1 MKNLKSLAATLVM
14 LMCCATMSAQVA
26 SGTCGSNL
34 TWSLSQDGVLV
45 IEGMG
50 AMTDY
55 SGTTLNNKYV
65 TSAPWNAYL
74 AEIKEIVVKENVT
87 TIGKEAFRGTSALE
101 VVNLPDGLTK
111 IGQHA
116 FARCE
121 ALVSVNIP
129 STITSIENGSFYY
142 CGLTTLQLP
151 NSVKTIGES
160 AFTGNEF
167 YSIEFP
173 EGLVEIGVNSFCD
186 CDGLKR
192 VIIPN
197 SVTTIARE
205 AFDVCEELEVV
216 SIGNGVTSIG
226 DDAFNGCGKLSS
238 VVCSAIV
245 PPSLGSNAF
254 KSISSGAI
262 LYVAENS
269 VSDYKSS
276 QWNEYFST
284 IQSNTSGPCGDN
296 VTWRLSES
304 GVLTIEG
311 TGAML
316 SSPWQ
321 SYNENITSVIIG
333 DGVTSIVDEAFIR
346 CSNLTTVN
354 FGNGLQIIGKEAFNG
369 CQNIS
374 SLVLPSTLTTIGDHA
389 FAGCGSFSSIIIP
402 KSVTNIGNGPFAA
415 CCFTSISVED
425 GNLNFDSRNNCNA
438 LIRTATNSL
447 VHATSSTIIPE
458 GITCIEYGAFGGCSN
473 LSSIVI
479 PNSVTSIEPYAFEAC
494 GELTSITLSENLCSI
509 GEGAF
514 LDCTKLKEITIPA
527 SVTSIGGAA
536 FNACYNLASITC
548 EALVPPTFGESA
560 KSHFSVSA
568 STPVYVPAT
577 SLEAYQTADVWK
589 EFTNIQPIASII
601 ASGTCGS
608 KLTWN
613 LMDNGVLV
621 IEGIGAMTN
630 YSSSSAIPWFS
641 YIDNITSVI
650 IKEGVTNICN
660 SAFDGCRSLTSLTP
674 PEGVTSIGSSAFDG
688 CSSIT
693 CITLPESLTS
703 IGDSAFRE
711 CRSLTS
717 ITLPEGVT
725 RIGSYAFYGCSSLTA
740 IILPEGVTSI
750 GNYAFYGCSSLTSI
764 TIPESVTSIGSS
776 AFYGCGGKLTVNCN
790 IPSAS
795 SLSQGVFYN
804 SNFTKVTIGEGVTSI
819 GSYAFYICRSLTSIT
834 LPSSVTSIGSSA
846 FYGCSSLTAI
856 TIPESVTS
864 IESYAFDGC
873 SSLTSITL
881 PEGVTSIGNAAFR
894 GCSSLAAITLPSSV
908 TSIGSG
914 AFYGCSSLTSI
925 TLPEGVTSIG
935 SSAFYGCSSLT
946 VINIP
951 EGVTSI
957 GNSAFYNCSSLT
969 SINIPS
975 SVTSIGSGAF
985 YNCSSLTAITIPEGV
1000 TSIGEKAFYNAFEL
1014 VYINATTPPTLS
1026 SSSDFIFDYG
1036 VLVVPESAYE
1046 IYCTADFWKDDVL
1059 RKKIVTKEDYKKVVN
1074 LTAKEDVSA
1083 LYETIGEARLPRVAD
1098 LTISGSINSYDF
1110 FVMLTKMTGL
1120 RHLDLTD
1127 ATIVKNAFCHYQ
1139 TYSTQDNVFPDY
1151 GLYNCKFRSIK
1162 LPKNITKINAYAFNK
1177 NPLNEVAIPSSVT
1190 SIGNYAFNECNKLTS
1205 ISIPDNSQLASI
1217 GGSAFSGCSSL
1228 ISINFP
1234 AKMQLTSIGQSAFT
1248 GCISLNSITLPE
1260 GVTTINSHAF
1270 YACSKLSKVVLP
1282 PTIKTIGG
1290 YAFCNCSFLEEIRIP
1305 SSVRSVGDYAFY
1317 GCSSLNDVYVYTI
1330 EPINVAQATFPKNGN
1345 NFIGTLHAPK
1355 VSYTNYYFDTQWG
1368 QFLKFAEF
1376 DEPYDN
1382 FYVEGDKEFND
1393 STGSVGGTP
1402 DVEMGGNSGIIVD
1415 GDTIKQDLGDVDIEH
1430 DGCHGG
1436 SIIVGGN
1443 GHIHAGKLHFHI
1455 HIKAGKWYFFCF
1467 PFDIKKKDI
1476 FCQGGA
1482 DWIFRYYD
1490 GEERASNGKGGWKN
1504 VTSDGNGNHLKAA
1517 VGYIFQASKDDV
1529 LELIVDE
1536 KTIKKEDKYNELVA
1550 HITSNKHDASWN
1562 FVGNPYLSYYQ
1573 ITEKDYSAPITI
1585 WDGSKYKAV
1594 RPGDDDYI
1602 LNPFEAFFVQKPD
1615 GEDKVS
1621 YNSDNQL
1628 TYNQSQTAAAN
1639 ARARRR
1645 EQAIDPDRLLV
1656 NISLT
1661 DGEETDQTRV
1671 VFNNNAAMDYE
1682 AACDAAKFSTAGVP
1696 QLYTIDSR
1704 AVKYAINER
1713 PVAEGIVTMGYSVP
1727 VQGNYTLSA
1736 PRMDTPISVKDNLT
1750 GTIHNFAEGDY
1761 VFASEAGTFD
1771 DRFTVLME
1779 SATGIDN
1786 AELGKEKSEMYNIK
1800 GQRVENANEQGVYI
1814 KDNRKVV
1821 KL

>member
-1 MKNLKSLAATLVM
+1 MKNFKSLAATLAM
-14 LMCCATMSAQVA
+14 LICCVTMNAQVA

-34 TWSLSQDGVLV
+34 TWTLSQDGVLV
-45 IEGMG
+45 IEGTG

-74 AEIKEIVVKENVT
+74 AEIKELVVKENVT

-205 AFDVCEELEVV
+205 AFDVCEGLEVV

-226 DDAFNGCGKLSS
+226 DDAFNGCGKLCS

-262 LYVAENS
+262 LYVTENS

-276 QWNEYFST
+276 QWSEYFST

-316 SSPWQ
+316 SNPWQ
-321 SYNENITSVIIG
+321 SFNEAITSVIIG
-333 DGVTSIVDEAFIR
+333 DGVTSIIDKAFIDCR
-346 CSNLTTVN
+346 NLTTVSL
-354 FGNGLQIIGKEAFNG
+354 GAGLLIIGKEAFNG

-374 SLVLPSTLTTIGDHA
+374 SIVLPNTLTTIGDHA

-494 GELTSITLSENLCSI
+494 GELTSITLSENLRSI

-514 LDCTKLKEITIPA
+514 LHCTKLTEITIPA

-613 LMDNGVLV
+613 LLDNGVLV
-621 IEGIGAMTN
+621 IEGTGAMNNTY
-630 YSSSSAIPWFS
+630 YSYNNAPWYS
-641 YIDNITSVI
+641 YAENLTQVI
-650 IKEGVTNICN
+650 IKGGVTSIGQYAFSGCSSLISIVIPNSVTSIGQYAFRNCSNLTSIVLPEGVRSIAQNTFENCSSLTSIVLPEGVESIGEGAFSGCSSLTSIVIPEGVTGIGDW
-660 SAFDGCRSLTSLTP
+660 AFENCSSLTSFVI
-674 PEGVTSIGSSAFDG
+674 PEGVTSIGQSVFFD
-688 CSSIT
+688 CN
-693 CITLPESLTS
+693 SLTS
-703 IGDSAFRE
+703 IV
-711 CRSLTS
+711 
-717 ITLPEGVT
+717 IPE
-725 RIGSYAFYGCSSLTA
+725 S
-740 IILPEGVTSI
+740 IILI
-750 GNYAFYGCSSLTSI
+750 GYNSFHGCSSLTSVA
-764 TIPESVTSIGSS
+764 IPEGVISISAF
-776 AFYGCGGKLTVNCN
+776 AFYGCSG
-790 IPSAS
+790 
-795 SLSQGVFYN
+795 
-804 SNFTKVTIGEGVTSI
+804 
-819 GSYAFYICRSLTSIT
+819 LTSIVI
-834 LPSSVTSIGSSA
+834 PSSVTSIAQGAFDYCTGLKEVVFADGGTPLSLSSGYVNNSEKPL
-846 FYGCSSLTAI
+846 FYSAPLETLYIGRNLIFTSANKVSYTPFYNQKALTSI
-856 TIPESVTS
+856 TIGDSVTS
-864 IESYAFDGC
+864 IPNYAFYD
-873 SSLTSITL
+873 
-881 PEGVTSIGNAAFR
+881 
-894 GCSSLAAITLPSSV
+894 CSSLA
-908 TSIGSG
+908 SI
-914 AFYGCSSLTSI
+914 
-925 TLPEGVTSIG
+925 V
-935 SSAFYGCSSLT
+935 
-946 VINIP
+946 IP
-951 EGVTSI
+951 ESVTSI

-969 SINIPS
+969 SITLPES
-975 SVTSIGSGAF
+975 MASIESYAF
-985 YNCSSLTAITIPEGV
+985 YNTCEVL
-1000 TSIGEKAFYNAFEL
+1000 
-1014 VYINATTPPTLS
+1014 YINATTPPTLS
-1026 SSSDFIFDYG
+1026 SSSDLIFEYG
-1036 VLVVPESAYE
+1036 VIVVPESAYDA
-1046 IYCTADFWKDDVL
+1046 YCAADFWKNDVL

-1083 LYETIGEARLPRVAD
+1083 LYEAIGEERLPRVVD

-1127 ATIVKNAFCHYQ
+1127 ATIVANAFCHYQ
-1139 TYSTQDNVFPDY
+1139 TYSTQDNVFPY
-1151 GLYNCKFRSIK
+1151 CGLYQCKLRSIK
-1162 LPKNITKINAYAFNK
+1162 LPKNITKIGYYAFYN
-1177 NPLNEVAIPSSVT
+1177 NPLKEVAIPEAIT
-1190 SIGNYAFNECNKLTS
+1190 SIGDQAFYNCSKLTS
-1205 ISIPDNSQLASI
+1205 IS
-1217 GGSAFSGCSSL
+1217 FSGKS
-1228 ISINFP
+1228 
-1234 AKMQLTSIGQSAFT
+1234 QLTSIGTYSFY
-1248 GCISLNSITLPE
+1248 GCSNLTSIVLPE
-1260 GVTTINSHAF
+1260 GVTSIGSGAF
-1270 YACSKLSKVVLP
+1270 SGCYSLSKVVLP
-1282 PTIKTIGG
+1282 PTVKTIGNSV
-1290 YAFCNCSFLEEIRIP
+1290 FSQCSKLREIRIP
-1305 SSVRSVGDYAFY
+1305 SSVRSVGDNAFSS
-1317 GCSSLNDVYVYTI
+1317 CSNLNDVYVYTI
-1330 EPINVAQATFPKNGN
+1330 EPINIAQNTFTKNGN

-1393 STGSVGGTP
+1393 NTGSVGGTP

-1455 HIKAGKWYFFCF
+1455 HVKAGKWYFFCF

-1517 VGYIFQASKDDV
+1517 MGYIFQASKDDV
-1529 LELIVDE
+1529 LELIVEE
-1536 KTIKKEDKYNELVA
+1536 KDIKKEDKYNELVA
-1550 HITSNKHDASWN
+1550 HITENNNKHDASWN

-1573 ITEKDYSAPITI
+1573 ITEDNYSAPITI
-1585 WDGSKYKAV
+1585 WDGSKYKAI

-1621 YNSDNQL
+1621 YSADGQL
-1628 TYNQSQTAAAN
+1628 TYHQSQTAAAN

-1645 EQAIDPDRLLV
+1645 EQAINPDRLLV
-1656 NISLT
+1656 NITLT
-1661 DGEETDQTRV
+1661 DGAETDQTRV
-1671 VFNNNAAMDYE
+1671 VFNNSAAMDYE
-1682 AACDAAKFSTAGVP
+1682 TTCDAAKFSTVGVP

-1713 PVAEGIVTMGYSVP
+1713 PVAEGIVTMGYTVP
-1727 VQGNYTLSA
+1727 AQGNYTLSA
-1736 PRMDTPISVKDNLT
+1736 PRMDTPIAVKDNLT
-1750 GTIHNFAEGDY
+1750 GTVHHFAEGNY

-1771 DRFTVLME
+1771 DRFTVMME

-1786 AELGKEKSEMYNIK
+1786 AELGNEKSVLFNIK